1 MKSFNS
7 ATTLPL
13 LLLLTS
19 ILSFGFMACDKEK
32 DKPHHTTPPRPI
44 YADPVLQAAADY
56 DSLLFICTLLPS
68 GLDGNFQ
75 RVVPMV
81 SRNITLK
88 LDSLVKGN
96 FYSDSAGVDSVI
108 VMDLIAQGDTI
119 YKWKESDERFNR
131 EYNALYHRSIETVP
145 RLFGVNFI
153 NIYGIDSQ
161 GVSHNLTPSVNA
173 ILTRPVLNWG
183 VYPSDPKTFKI
194 QAAIDYYQY
203 KRTWGR
209 ALDDKL
215 IYGHHYYHEAPGFNP
230 SKLPPQFSLRMKKAT
245 AVGYTKLR
253 CILEFVGGRQLVS
266 EMPLPQ

>member
-19 ILSFGFMACDKEK
+19 ILSFGFMACDNEQ
-32 DKPHHTTPPRPI
+32 DKPHHTTPARPI
-44 YADPVLQAAADY
+44 YADSVLQAAADY

-81 SRNITLK
+81 PRNITLK
-88 LDSLVKGN
+88 LDSLVKGD

-145 RLFGVNFI
+145 RLFGVHFI
-153 NIYGIDSQ
+153 KIYGVDPQ
-161 GVSHNLTPSVNA
+161 GGSHDLSANVNA

-183 VYPSDPKTFKI
+183 VAPSDPKTFKI
-194 QAAIDYYQY
+194 QAVIKYYQY
-203 KRTWGR
+203 KRTWGK
-209 ALDDKL
+209 ALGDKL
-215 IYGHHYYHEAPGFNP
+215 IYGYGFSRP
-230 SKLPPQFSLRMKKAT
+230 SGFYPSELPPQFSLRMKKAT

-253 CILEFVGGRQLVS
+253 CVLELVGGRQLVA

>member
-19 ILSFGFMACDKEK
+19 ILSFGFMACDNEQ
-32 DKPHHTTPPRPI
+32 DKPHHTTPPRSI
-44 YADPVLQAAADY
+44 YADSVLQAAADY

-68 GLDGNFQ
+68 GLDGNYQ

-81 SRNITLK
+81 PRSITLK
-88 LDSLVKGN
+88 LDSLVKGD

-108 VMDLIAQGDTI
+108 VMDLIAQGDTL

-131 EYNALYHRSIETVP
+131 EYYALYHRSIETVP

-161 GVSHNLTPSVNA
+161 GASHNLSPSINA
-173 ILTRPVLNWG
+173 ILSLPVINWG
-183 VYPSDPKTFKI
+183 VAPSDPKTFKI
-194 QAAIDYYQY
+194 QAVIHYYQY
-203 KRTWGR
+203 QRSRGR
-209 ALDDKL
+209 ALDDRL
-215 IYGHHYYHEAPGFNP
+215 IYDHDYNEAPGFYP
-230 SKLPPQFSLRMKKAT
+230 SELPPQFSLRMKKAT